1 MNSGRKNRRFW
12 PPARF
17 GHLTHRRM
25 AQFGSFRTVCG
36 TAKRSTSTSTPY
48 SVSSGN
54 WDFDA
59 HGLILR
65 AYSGRTMR
73 TPADDAKKNSRSQS
87 SVARQLAPYLALGSQ
102 LAASVL
108 LPGGIGWYADKQ
120 LGTTPWLLV
129 GGLVLG
135 SVVGFVQFFRS
146 VSQLTRSD
154 TKRTKSRNI

>member
-1 MNSGRKNRRFW
+1 
-12 PPARF
+12 
-17 GHLTHRRM
+17 
-25 AQFGSFRTVCG
+25 
-36 TAKRSTSTSTPY
+36 
-48 SVSSGN
+48 
-54 WDFDA
+54 
-59 HGLILR
+59 
-65 AYSGRTMR
+65 MR